1 MIRKTVP
8 LLTALGL
15 LTLGACN
22 TVNGAGKDIRSAG
35 SAISDASGQTHK
47 K

>member
-1 MIRKTVP
+1 MIRKTLP
-8 LLTALGL
+8 LVAALSL

-22 TVNGAGKDIRSAG
+22 TVNGVGKDVRSAG
-35 SAISDASGQTHK
+35 TAVSDASGQNHK